1 MTVALDAAY
10 ELDPRVALRPEPFG
24 AMAYHFGNRRL
35 SFLRSMDIVAVL
47 ENLSRHPSVADA
59 LRAAEVEES
68 RWPIFTAALDRL
80 AASEMIRVR

>member
-35 SFLRSMDIVAVL
+35 SFLRSMDIVAVVKTL
-47 ENLSRHPSVADA
+47 AEHASLADA
-59 LRAAEVEES
+59 LRAAEVDEA
-68 RWPIFTAALDRL
+68 RWPSFTAALDRL